1 MHGTDDRPPKPQ
13 DDGVAPAAAGTAS
26 GRTPRTLLDAV
37 RERIRYRHYSYRTE
51 EAYVGW
57 VRRFVAFPGRRHPR
71 ELGATEI
78 EAFLNHLANER
89 DAAASTHNQAL
100 SALLFLYG
108 DVLGVELPWLGDIE
122 RPKRPR
128 RLPVVLTRQEV
139 RDVLARM
146 EGCAGL
152 MATLLY
158 GTGMRL
164 MECARLRVKDVDLAR
179 GEITVRHGKGGR
191 DRVTMVPR
199 ALAEPLRRQLA
210 QARIVWQDDR
220 TRMAP
225 GVELPGALS
234 IKYPKAGESWG
245 WFWVFPAAKPSRDPR
260 TGVRRRHHLHE
271 ETVQRAVKR
280 AVRAAGIPKPATTHT
295 LRHAFATHLL
305 ESGYDIRT
313 IQELLGHRDVATTM
327 IYTHVLN
334 RGGRGVTSP
343 LDTAAAG

>member
-1 MHGTDDRPPKPQ
+1 MHGEKERAPMPHDGGAAFTITDPAV
-13 DDGVAPAAAGTAS
+13 VAA
-26 GRTPRTLLDAV
+26 PRSLLAAV

-57 VRRFVAFPGRRHPR
+57 VRRFVAFHGRRHPR
-71 ELGATEI
+71 EMGAVEI

-89 DAAASTHNQAL
+89 HVAAATHNQAL

-108 DVLGVELPWLGDIE
+108 DVLRVELPWLGDID
-122 RPKRPR
+122 RPKQPR

-139 RDVLARM
+139 RQVLARM

-164 MECARLRVKDVDLAR
+164 MECVRLRVKDIDLAR
-179 GEITVRHGKGGR
+179 GEVTVRHGKGGK

-199 ALAEPLRRQLA
+199 ALADPLRRQLA
-210 QARIVWQDDR
+210 HARVAWQDDR
-220 TRMAP
+220 ARGAP
-225 GVELPGALS
+225 GVELPGALAV
-234 IKYPKAGESWG
+234 KFPKAGESWG
-245 WFWVFPAAKPSRDPR
+245 WFWVFPAAQASRDPR
-260 TGVRRRHHLHE
+260 SGAWRRHHVHE
-271 ETVQRAVKR
+271 EAIQRGVKR
-280 AVRAAGIPKPATTHT
+280 AVRATGIAKPATTHT

-343 LDTAAAG
+343 LDTTGAV

>member
-57 VRRFVAFPGRRHPR
+57 VRRFVAFHGRRHPR

-225 GVELPGALS
+225 GVELPGALA

-260 TGVRRRHHLHE
+260 TGVRRRYHLHE